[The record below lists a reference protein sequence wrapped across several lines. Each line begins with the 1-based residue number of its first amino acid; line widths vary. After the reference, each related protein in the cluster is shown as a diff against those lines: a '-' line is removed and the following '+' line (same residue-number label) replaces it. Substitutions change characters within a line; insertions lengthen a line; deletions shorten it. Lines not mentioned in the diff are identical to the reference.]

1 MNASQPTAALPDAP
15 TNPVQAL
22 LEAPLSLRERKK
34 LKTRQTVRREAYR
47 LFSEQ
52 GYENTTVEQI
62 AAAAE
67 VSPSTFF
74 RYFAT
79 KEDLVLTDEYDPA
92 ILAAL
97 LERPA
102 DEPFLQS
109 CRTVLI
115 GLIHQLLEHERREMV
130 TRMRLITEVPALRA
144 GLSRSGSSP
153 HELFLTALT
162 RRAGVTEPTYDMR
175 VTAATLGAAA
185 TEAVLQWAAGG
196 GREDI
201 AELVDRTYALLESG
215 FAGV

>member
-1 MNASQPTAALPDAP
+1 MKTEQPTAALPDAP

-47 LFSEQ
+47 LFAEQ

-67 VSPSTFF
+67 VSPSTLF

-92 ILAAL
+92 MIAAL
-97 LERPA
+97 LARPA
-102 DEPFLQS
+102 DEPFLRS
-109 CRTVLI
+109 CREALI
-115 GLIHQLLEHERREMV
+115 GLIRALLQHERQELL
-130 TRMRLITEVPALRA
+130 TRMRLVTEVPALRA
-144 GLSRSGSSP
+144 GLFRTGNSP
-153 HELFLTALT
+153 HELYLSVLT
-162 RRAGVTEPTYDMR
+162 RRAGAEHPTYEMR
-175 VTAATLGAAA
+175 VTAAAIGAATA
-185 TEAVLQWAAGG
+185 EAVLQWAAQD

-201 AELVDRTYALLESG
+201 ADLVDRTFALLESG

>member
-1 MNASQPTAALPDAP
+1 MTTEQPTAALPDAP

-47 LFSEQ
+47 LFAEQ

-92 ILAAL
+92 MITAL
-97 LERPA
+97 LERPT

-109 CRTVLI
+109 CRAVMT
-115 GLIHQLLEHERREMV
+115 GMIHHLLEHERQELV
-130 TRMRLITEVPALRA
+130 TRMRLVTEVPALRA
-144 GLSRSGSSP
+144 GLHRADNSP
-153 HELFLTALT
+153 QELFLTVLT
-162 RRAGVTEPTYDMR
+162 RRAGVEEPTYEMR
-175 VTAATLGAAA
+175 VTAAAIGAVT
-185 TEAVLQWAAGG
+185 TEAVLRWATGG
-196 GREDI
+196 GQEDI
-201 AELVDRTYALLESG
+201 AGLVDRTFALLESG
-215 FAGV
+215 FVGV